1 MNQGVTMTSNAPS
14 VLIVDDALFMRTVL
28 KDILTKNGYEVVGEA
43 TNGYEAIEKYNEL
56 HPDITTMDITMP
68 ELDGIEALKK
78 IMEINQNAK
87 IIMCSAMGQQG
98 IVVEA
103 IKQGAIDFIIKPF
116 QPQRVVQALE
126 KALQVAAE

>member
-1 MNQGVTMTSNAPS
+1 MSQKAPS

-28 KDILTKNGYEVVGEA
+28 RDILTKNGYQVIGEA
-43 TNGYEAIEKYNEL
+43 TNGHEAIERYQEL
-56 HPDITTMDITMP
+56 HPDVTTMDITMP

-78 IMEINQNAK
+78 IMEIDQNAK

-103 IKQGAIDFIIKPF
+103 IKQGACDFIIKPF
-116 QPQRVVQALE
+116 QPNRVIQALE
-126 KALQVAAE
+126 KALQVSAAD

>member
-1 MNQGVTMTSNAPS
+1 MSHTAPS

-28 KDILTKNGYEVVGEA
+28 RDILTKNGYQVIGEA
-43 TNGYEAIEKYNEL
+43 TNGHEAIERYQEL

-68 ELDGIEALKK
+68 ELDGIAALKK
-78 IMEINQNAK
+78 IMEIDQTAK

-103 IKQGAIDFIIKPF
+103 IKQGACDFIIKPF
-116 QPQRVVQALE
+116 QPNRVVQALE
-126 KALQVAAE
+126 KALQVSAGE

>member
-1 MNQGVTMTSNAPS
+1 MSSKSPS

-28 KDILTKNGYEVVGEA
+28 RDILIKNGYDVIGEA
-43 TNGYEAIEKYNEL
+43 TNGYEAIEKYQEL

-78 IMEINQNAK
+78 IIEINRNAK
-87 IIMCSAMGQQG
+87 VIMCSAMGQQG

-103 IKQGAIDFIIKPF
+103 IKQGACDFVIKPF
-116 QPQRVVQALE
+116 QPQKVLEALE
-126 KALQVAAE
+126 KASNENGSAQ

>member
-1 MNQGVTMTSNAPS
+1 MSHKSPS

-28 KDILTKNGYEVVGEA
+28 KDILTKNGYEVIGEA
-43 TNGYEAIEKYNEL
+43 TNGFEAIEKYEEL
-56 HPDITTMDITMP
+56 NPDIITMDITMP

-78 IMEINQNAK
+78 IMQINNDAK

-103 IKQGAIDFIIKPF
+103 IKQGACDFIIKPF
-116 QPQRVVQALE
+116 QPARVVQALE
-126 KALQVAAE
+126 KALQVSINE

>member
-1 MNQGVTMTSNAPS
+1 MNRKSPS

-28 KDILTKNGYEVVGEA
+28 KDILNKNGYEVVGEA
-43 TNGYEAIEKYNEL
+43 TNGFEAIEKYQEL
-56 HPDITTMDITMP
+56 KPDITTMDITMP

-78 IMEINQNAK
+78 IKEADSSAR

-103 IKQGAIDFIIKPF
+103 IKHGACDFIIKPF
-116 QPQRVVQALE
+116 QPTRVLEALE

>member
-1 MNQGVTMTSNAPS
+1 MNRKSPS

-28 KDILTKNGYEVVGEA
+28 KDILTKNGYEVIGEA
-43 TNGYEAIEKYNEL
+43 TNGFEAIEKYQEL
-56 HPDITTMDITMP
+56 QPDITTMDITMP

-78 IMEINQNAK
+78 IREIDSNAR

-103 IKQGAIDFIIKPF
+103 IKNGACDFIIKPF
-116 QPQRVVQALE
+116 QPTRVLEALE

>member
-1 MNQGVTMTSNAPS
+1 MNRKSPS

-28 KDILTKNGYEVVGEA
+28 KDILTKNGYDVVGEA
-43 TNGYEAIEKYNEL
+43 TNGYEAIEKYQEL
-56 HPDITTMDITMP
+56 RPDITTMDITMP

-78 IMEINQNAK
+78 IMEVDSNAR

-103 IKQGAIDFIIKPF
+103 IKHGACDFIIKPF
-116 QPQRVVQALE
+116 QPTRVLEALE
-126 KALQVAAE
+126 KAIQVAAEG

>member
-1 MNQGVTMTSNAPS
+1 MNKKAPS

-28 KDILTKNGYEVVGEA
+28 KDILSKNGYEVVGEA
-43 TNGYEAIEKYNEL
+43 TNGNEAIEQYNEL

-68 ELDGIEALKK
+68 EMDGIEALRR
-78 IMEINQNAK
+78 IIEIDKGAK

-103 IKQGAIDFIIKPF
+103 IKQGACDFIIKPF
-116 QPQRVVQALE
+116 QPSRVLEALD
-126 KALQVAAE
+126 KAMKVKVGE

>member
-1 MNQGVTMTSNAPS
+1 MSHKSPS

-28 KDILTKNGYEVVGEA
+28 KDILTKNGYEVIGEA
-43 TNGYEAIEKYNEL
+43 TNGFEAIEKYEEL
-56 HPDITTMDITMP
+56 NPDIITMDITMP

-78 IMEINQNAK
+78 IMQINHDAK

-103 IKQGAIDFIIKPF
+103 IKQGACDFIIKPF
-116 QPQRVVQALE
+116 QPARVVQALE
-126 KALQVAAE
+126 KALQVSIGE